1 MTENPQDQPSLEKT
15 MSSGEVMTLSSVP
28 SEGWYDVDQWDV
40 DGNNRWNRVYRTYA
54 EAKAEY
60 DRWN

>member
-1 MTENPQDQPSLEKT
+1 MANENEAYMEKT
-15 MSSGEVMTLSSVP
+15 MASGEVMTIAESPTV
-28 SEGWYDVDQWDV
+28 GWWDVDQWDV
-40 DGNNRWNRVYRTYA
+40 DGNNRWHRQYRAYA